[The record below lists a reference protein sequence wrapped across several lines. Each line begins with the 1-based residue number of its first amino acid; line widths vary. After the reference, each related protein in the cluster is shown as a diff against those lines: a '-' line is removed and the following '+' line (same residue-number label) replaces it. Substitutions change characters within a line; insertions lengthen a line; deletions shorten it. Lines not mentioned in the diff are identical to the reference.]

1 MSMAGFCSAM
11 ARRRWTMNI
20 RRWSS
25 SPGYPPLECGGL
37 PPLLAYER
45 RRQAAALRRL
55 NLLLSGRRAKMPAT
69 THPFAELLPFFG
81 SHLLPALHH
90 PTPPV
95 HVRSRPAAEASEE
108 DLAQDQQSQRLPERN
123 GMPAEDW
130 RDEPVP
136 QTHDHK

>member
-1 MSMAGFCSAM
+1 
-11 ARRRWTMNI
+11 
-20 RRWSS
+20 
-25 SPGYPPLECGGL
+25 
-37 PPLLAYER
+37 
-45 RRQAAALRRL
+45 
-55 NLLLSGRRAKMPAT
+55 MPAT

-136 QTHDHK
+136 KINDKKTENDHGNHAVNGKFKNFQNQNLSNSNASILL